1 MADTIQLDMVTPER
15 RLIST
20 EVEDLGGKAVEG
32 EFGILPGHAN
42 YVTLL
47 EAGELS
53 FIEGGERRHVAITGG
68 FAEVSLDHGI
78 RIMAEAAEF
87 ADEIDSER
95 ARASKERAERRIA
108 DYDPDKQEIDIVRAE
123 AALKRALTRIQVAE
137 RAG

>member
-20 EVEDLGGKAVEG
+20 EVEDLVGKAVEG

-53 FIEGGERRHVAITGG
+53 FIEGGERRHVAVTGG
-68 FAEVSLDHGI
+68 FAEVSLEHGI
-78 RIMAEAAEF
+78 RIMAESAEF
-87 ADEIDSER
+87 AEEIDLDR
-95 ARASKERAERRIA
+95 ARSAKDRAERRIS
-108 DYDPDKQEIDIVRAE
+108 DYDPESQEIDIVRAQ
-123 AALKRALTRIQVAE
+123 AALTRALTRIEVA
-137 RAG
+137 RRLD